1 MSDEKVALRALCLA
15 ARIILENGGETY
27 RVEETVM
34 RMAGGLGL
42 REARV
47 VAFPTSLFVT
57 LGTRT
62 ITLRVARRGT
72 DLSRLASANDISR
85 HVALGHMDAAEA
97 ERALLALAASPAP
110 AQPLLIAA
118 SGVCAAMF
126 ALMFR
131 GSPAAALVALLT
143 GALSQA
149 VAPCFSKLEMSQ
161 LVTNAVGGFLTAFIA
176 VGLNF
181 YFPYHTPNA
190 AIAGGIMPLLSGLLM
205 TNAMRDTMYG
215 DLVSGVSR
223 AVEALLIAA
232 TVACGVFVALKFW
245 ALFGGL

>member
-97 ERALLALAASPAP
+97 ERAEQEAAQA
-110 AQPLLIAA
+110 AQAAAEQQAQAESAAAAAQQQEASAAAERSGDPNDTDA
-118 SGVCAAMF
+118 SGIASAIE
-126 ALMFR
+126 
-131 GSPAAALVALLT
+131 AALGSAD
-143 GALSQA
+143 GSQQAATAFGDAAQSADAA
-149 VAPCFSKLEMSQ
+149 VADGS
-161 LVTNAVGGFLTAFIA
+161 
-176 VGLNF
+176 
-181 YFPYHTPNA
+181 
-190 AIAGGIMPLLSGLLM
+190 LS
-205 TNAMRDTMYG
+205 
-215 DLVSGVSR
+215 
-223 AVEALLIAA
+223 
-232 TVACGVFVALKFW
+232 
-245 ALFGGL
+245 